1 MRFTDEQRAAIEK
14 RGSNLLLSAAA
25 GSGKTATLVERI
37 LRLVTEGTDV
47 DSLLVVTF
55 TRAAAAGMRE
65 KLSRALSALA
75 AQGNARAHEQQL
87 RLERALIT
95 TLHAFCADFLREN
108 FESADVDPA
117 FTILD
122 EADAAMIQEKA
133 LDEALETVYAKGGE
147 ALEKLDYGRGP
158 AGVREMAAQLIRF
171 LESRPDPEAWL
182 EKTLSGAPEAWVR
195 EVLQANRRTIQ
206 EAYLYVTQACERMDE
221 LPRHYEAALT
231 ADAQALTELL
241 EIQDYETLRQALADF
256 KFVTPKGRNTGFS
269 PEAIDE
275 AKSLREMAKRRMNA
289 LTMPGLPLAVAFPD
303 AEDTLQAARVLGKI
317 AREAMR
323 LMEIAKA
330 ERGALT
336 YADLEQRTLRALEK
350 EPVADAA
357 RKRYSYVFVDEYQDT
372 SDIQEAILTR
382 VSRGDN
388 LFMVGDVKQ
397 SIYRFRQAE
406 PSLFLEKY
414 RRYGGGEGGVLLP
427 LTRNF
432 RSDRSVL
439 DFTNAVFERLM
450 TGGDSEILY
459 DEAAR
464 LRPGDDAAGPGAP
477 VEIHVLVGGGEDDLT
492 SAERE
497 GLLIARE
504 IQRLRE
510 EDPTLH
516 YGDIAVLTRQGARAF
531 DAIAP
536 MLTAKGIP
544 CYAEGAGGYFDTLE
558 IRMTLNLIKITDNFH
573 CDEELV
579 GVLRSC
585 VCLLSVED
593 LAQIRLCR
601 RDGAFADAVLACAQ
615 GEGDLPRRLRD
626 FLKMLDSWRLRAGA
640 MGLDRLIRTMV
651 DESGIYA
658 YVGALPGGAQRQANI
673 DQLILRAGNFD
684 RDVSGSLNRF
694 LTFAEGLKARGSGE
708 SAHVLGEND
717 DVVRL
722 MTVHHSK
729 GLEFRVVFGAL
740 MGTRIRLQ
748 KNEDS
753 MLCHRD
759 LGIGMLHFDP
769 KLRTRRNTLPR
780 TAIQD
785 RMNRESLAEEL
796 RILYVLLTRAKERLL
811 LVGSV
816 GDSERACRLWY
827 AARQFPLLTGSPLN
841 WIMAALG
848 DVDRLP
854 FVRYSEEFAE
864 GLTLPEIP
872 TGHTQVRVEPRD
884 YDPELAEKYRWRY
897 PHAGDEM
904 RPLKLTAS
912 GLLRGVEG
920 PGNQEAL
927 APRPLFLQEGGMT
940 ATERGTAYHRAM
952 QLLDLQALGN
962 QAGRELID
970 AIRLQLDQMTQ
981 RKLMSELQREVV
993 RPSRLAEFL
1002 SGETGLR
1009 MRAAKQVHREMPFNT
1024 LAPTDWALTD
1034 AEKRGASGEILVQGA
1049 IDCCFL
1055 EDGQWV
1061 LLDYKTNRAENLEE
1075 IRAFYARQ
1083 LELYAYA
1090 LKRITG
1096 VPVKDRILCLIS
1108 MGMEL
1113 HL

>member
-1 MRFTDEQRAAIEK
+1 M
-14 RGSNLLLSAAA
+14 
-25 GSGKTATLVERI
+25 
-37 LRLVTEGTDV
+37 
-47 DSLLVVTF
+47 
-55 TRAAAAGMRE
+55 
-65 KLSRALSALA
+65 
-75 AQGNARAHEQQL
+75 
-87 RLERALIT
+87 
-95 TLHAFCADFLREN
+95 
-108 FESADVDPA
+108 
-117 FTILD
+117 
-122 EADAAMIQEKA
+122 
-133 LDEALETVYAKGGE
+133 
-147 ALEKLDYGRGP
+147 
-158 AGVREMAAQLIRF
+158 
-171 LESRPDPEAWL
+171 
-182 EKTLSGAPEAWVR
+182 
-195 EVLQANRRTIQ
+195 
-206 EAYLYVTQACERMDE
+206 
-221 LPRHYEAALT
+221 
-231 ADAQALTELL
+231 
-241 EIQDYETLRQALADF
+241 
-256 KFVTPKGRNTGFS
+256 
-269 PEAIDE
+269 
-275 AKSLREMAKRRMNA
+275 
-289 LTMPGLPLAVAFPD
+289 
-303 AEDTLQAARVLGKI
+303 
-317 AREAMR
+317 
-323 LMEIAKA
+323 
-330 ERGALT
+330 
-336 YADLEQRTLRALEK
+336 
-350 EPVADAA
+350 
-357 RKRYSYVFVDEYQDT
+357 
-372 SDIQEAILTR
+372 
-382 VSRGDN
+382 
-388 LFMVGDVKQ
+388 
-397 SIYRFRQAE
+397 
-406 PSLFLEKY
+406 
-414 RRYGGGEGGVLLP
+414 
-427 LTRNF
+427 
-432 RSDRSVL
+432 
-439 DFTNAVFERLM
+439 
-450 TGGDSEILY
+450 
-459 DEAAR
+459 
-464 LRPGDDAAGPGAP
+464 
-477 VEIHVLVGGGEDDLT
+477 
-492 SAERE
+492 
-497 GLLIARE
+497 
-504 IQRLRE
+504 
-510 EDPTLH
+510 
-516 YGDIAVLTRQGARAF
+516 TRQGARAF

-1009 MRAAKQVHREMPFNT
+1009 LRAAKQVHREMPFNT

-1049 IDCCFL
+1049 IDCFFL